1 MTYVWAAIPQKS
13 CHTIEVN
20 HDVTLV

>member
-1 MTYVWAAIPQKS
+1 MTYVWAATPQKS